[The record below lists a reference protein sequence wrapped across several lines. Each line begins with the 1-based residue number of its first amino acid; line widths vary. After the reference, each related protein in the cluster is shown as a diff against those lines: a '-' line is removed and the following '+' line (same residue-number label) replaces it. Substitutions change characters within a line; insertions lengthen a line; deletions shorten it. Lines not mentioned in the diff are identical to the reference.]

1 MSMNSNNGGAKN
13 LPALPDEDESALG
26 PAMLKLNRRQR
37 EFVRGVVSGLSQTE
51 AVSRAGYEGTREV
64 QAITGVRLGHH
75 PGVQAAILEEGIKV
89 VRSEGPKAIAVLS
102 SIASNAEARDR
113 DRITA
118 AVALLD
124 RGGFGASTSHRV
136 DVHHHEPSREEVRA
150 RLAAACDELGFTA
163 EMKARA
169 LKVNA
174 IELDQQPDGSFAVT
188 EAAANQ
194 QEQASEQN

>member
-1 MSMNSNNGGAKN
+1 MSESNNY
-13 LPALPDEDESALG
+13 LPALPDEDESSLG
-26 PAMLKLNRRQR
+26 PAMQKLNPRQR
-37 EFVRGVVSGLSQTE
+37 SFVRAVVAGLSQIR
-51 AVSRAGYEGTREV
+51 AVQEAGYTGSKRVQEV
-64 QAITGVRLGHH
+64 TGVRLGHH
-75 PGVQAAILEEGIKV
+75 PAIQAAILEEGIKV
-89 VRSEGPKAIAVLS
+89 VRSTGPKAIAVLS
-102 SIASNAEARDR
+102 SIASNPEARDR

-124 RGGFGASTSHRV
+124 RGGFGATTSHRV

-188 EAAANQ
+188 EEAAK
-194 QEQASEQN
+194 QEESQSQ